1 MSLSIGEKIR
11 ILMNRRGMTLGT
23 LAESIGTTRQNLSN
37 KLSRDNFSEK
47 EIRLE
52 LKDGRKLIVSGEK
65 LKISLFNKQG
75 GTLGAEGKVFSVRYS
90 SGENIFKKLIK

>member
-1 MSLSIGEKIR
+1 MSLSIGKKIR

-47 EIRLE
+47 EIRVIAEALNCTYE
-52 LKDGRKLIVSGEK
+52 AKLIMRDTGE
-65 LKISLFNKQG
+65 
-75 GTLGAEGKVFSVRYS
+75 EV
-90 SGENIFKKLIK
+90 